1 MKILLAVDGLAA
13 ADRATQKVAES
24 LAWYA
29 TLPEI
34 HVVTVHL
41 PVPRVGGMHRV
52 VSEAQIDEYYAEEC
66 ARAIAPARKILDEL
80 GVRYVAHTEVG
91 QPADAIVKLARDLGV
106 DLVCMGTRG
115 HGAVGRL
122 VLGSVALDVAR
133 QSPVPVMLVH

>member
-1 MKILLAVDGLAA
+1 MKILLAVDGSTAS
-13 ADRATQKVAES
+13 DHATAKVVDS

-29 TLPEI
+29 AVPEI

-52 VSEAQIDEYYAEEC
+52 VSDAQIDEYYADEC
-66 ARAIAPARKILDEL
+66 AQALASTRAMLDAA
-80 GVRYVAHTEVG
+80 GVNYVVHAEVG
-91 QPADAIVKLARDLGV
+91 QPADAIVAKARALDV

-115 HGAVGRL
+115 HGAVGRV

-133 QSPVPVMLVH
+133 HSPVPVMLVH

>member
-1 MKILLAVDGLAA
+1 MKILLAVDGSAA
-13 ADRATQKVAES
+13 ADHVTRKLVGS

-29 TLPEI
+29 AVPEI

-52 VSEAQIDEYYAEEC
+52 VSEAQIDDYYADEC
-66 ARAIAPARKILDEL
+66 ARALAPARRILDDA
-80 GVRYVAHTEVG
+80 GVRYVVHAELG
-91 QPADAIVKLARDLGV
+91 QPADVIVAKARQLGV

-115 HGAVGRL
+115 HGAVGL
-122 VLGSVALDVAR
+122 IVLGSVALDVAR